1 MYSLHKFTYSTNVF
15 LAELLRYV
23 LNEQMLQRKWLDVEK
38 ELIEA
43 RERLKAQTAENE
55 ALQTKLT
62 HARYAVLSV
71 VQDVVVF
78 TRVHWGGW
86 GSGATIYAFSRACF

>member
-1 MYSLHKFTYSTNVF
+1 MHLHVTNV
-15 LAELLRYV
+15 LSTELLRYV

-43 RERLKAQTAENE
+43 RERLRAQTAENE

-62 HARYAVLSV
+62 HARYAVLGGLGQLS
-71 VQDVVVF
+71 QF
-78 TRVHWGGW
+78 SRVYVHNVCWGGHC
-86 GSGATIYAFSRACF
+86 SLF